1 MPIAR
6 QAKVGPSIL
15 ARLMR
20 RQPRR
25 NAIAEIRDLL
35 IDAERVQDVE
45 PEAVQAIADRY
56 GVRLQK
62 HLADEREA
70 VYREYLS
77 DCLADH
83 RLDEAEIDALRRLQG
98 LLALGDP
105 TAERL
110 RGEAVEAIYHASVA
124 EAVEDGRVSDEET
137 AALLRLRDDLTLGT
151 ERAEEIYT
159 RLASQRMQRAYDEAL
174 ADERLSPEE
183 DTELQ
188 EISRSLNV
196 DVQTDANTRRTLDR
210 YRLFWLIENGDVP
223 PIDPGIKLYRG
234 EKCYAMREV
243 EWRELRRV
251 TTGISYA
258 GPTARVRMAKGVY
271 FRMGHLRG
279 MRHSSEMLTRV
290 DSGTLYLTT
299 KRLIFM
305 GPLGNKTVRL
315 NRILTF
321 EPYSD
326 GIEIQKDAGR
336 NPVLFFS
343 DDVELFAALLQ
354 RAWSDAG

>member
-6 QAKVGPSIL
+6 QAKARPSIL
-15 ARLMR
+15 DRLLR

-35 IDAERVQDVE
+35 IDAERVEDVE

-62 HLADEREA
+62 HLTGEREA

-98 LLALGDP
+98 LIAIGDP
-105 TAERL
+105 AAERL
-110 RGEAVEAIYHASVA
+110 RGEAVEGIYHESVA
-124 EAVEDGRVSDEET
+124 EAVEDGRVSEEET
-137 AALLRLRDDLTLGT
+137 AALLRLRDDLTLGAA
-151 ERAEEIYT
+151 RAEEIY
-159 RLASQRMQRAYDEAL
+159 AGVAKARMKRAYDQAL

-183 DTELQ
+183 DAELQ

-210 YRLFWLIENGDVP
+210 YRLLWLIENGDVP

-234 EKCYAMREV
+234 ERCYAMREV

-251 TTGISYA
+251 TTGITYA

-321 EPYSD
+321 EPYRD

>member
-6 QAKVGPSIL
+6 QTKVGPSIL
-15 ARLMR
+15 DRLLR
-20 RQPRR
+20 RPPRG

-45 PEAVQAIADRY
+45 AEAVQAIADRY
-56 GVRLQK
+56 GVRLHK

-70 VYREYLS
+70 IYGEYLR
-77 DCLADH
+77 DCLTDH
-83 RLDEAEIDALRRLQG
+83 RLDEAEIAALRHIQG

-105 TAERL
+105 AAERL
-110 RGEAVEAIYHASVA
+110 RGEAVEAIYHQSVE
-124 EAVEDGRVSDEET
+124 EAVADGRVSEEET
-137 AALLRLRDDLTLGT
+137 AALLRLRADLTLDTG
-151 ERAEEIYT
+151 RAEEIYT
-159 RLASQRMQRAYDEAL
+159 AIAKTRMQRAYDEAL
-174 ADERLSPEE
+174 ADQRLSPEE
-183 DTELQ
+183 DAELK

-196 DVQTDANTRRTLDR
+196 DVRTDAGTRRTLDR
-210 YRLFWLIENGDVP
+210 FRLLWLIENGDVP
-223 PIDPGIKLYRG
+223 PIDPGIKLFRG

-251 TTGISYA
+251 TTGITYA
-258 GPTARVRMAKGVY
+258 GPTARIPMAKGVY

-279 MRHSSEMLTRV
+279 MRHSSEMLRPV
-290 DSGTLYLTT
+290 DAGTLYLTT

-305 GPLGNKTVRL
+305 GRLGNKTIRL

-321 EPYSD
+321 EPYRD
-326 GIEIQKDAGR
+326 GLEVQKDAGR
-336 NPVLFFS
+336 NPVLFFD